1 MNLLL
6 TINEQD
12 FIPEAP
18 ESNVSDY
25 RTREAARAV
34 LLDDLGRVYLMN
46 VSLHGYHKLPGG
58 GIDEGENVES
68 ALAREL
74 IEEVGCKAEIISELG
89 EIVEYR
95 DFEKLKQTSYCF
107 LAKQVGEQHSSALE
121 EGELAEGM
129 SEVKAKDI
137 DEAITLLKNDL
148 PDNLVG
154 KFIQKRDLA
163 FLEAARPLISRST

>member
-6 TINEQD
+6 AIEEKD
-12 FIPEAP
+12 FVP
-18 ESNVSDY
+18 ESTKAVVSDY

-34 LLDDLGRVYLMN
+34 MLDDSKQVYLMH

-74 IEEVGCKAEIISELG
+74 LEEVGCKAEIISELG

-95 DFEKLKQTSYCF
+95 DYEKLKQT
-107 LAKQVGEQHSSALE
+107 L
-121 EGELAEGM
+121 
-129 SEVKAKDI
+129 
-137 DEAITLLKNDL
+137 
-148 PDNLVG
+148 
-154 KFIQKRDLA
+154 
-163 FLEAARPLISRST
+163 